1 MPALGNGG
9 VQLVRDEVREFDGRD
24 LVLGSGRRLE
34 NLDVVFTATGY
45 QVRYYLYQVHNAVDE
60 ESDVPGGN

>member
-1 MPALGNGG
+1 MPALGNGS

-45 QVRYYLYQVHNAVDE
+45 QVHNYFHLKEYVA
-60 ESDVPGGN
+60 